1 MSIRDKRLQ
10 SDYLK
15 MRETFP
21 DKGKIKIL
29 QTFGNPPDKYQI
41 EFTINSLVLN
51 PKGIVI
57 SKNKHTAEIYLT
69 AKYPR
74 QAPQCRM
81 LTPVF
86 HPNIAPHAICIGD
99 HWAVGE
105 SLPHLVIRIAEML
118 AYQSYNLKSP
128 LNGDAAHWTD
138 KNRFK
143 LPTDRTDFTSYFE
156 KSTNNISESEKKPI
170 TDDCTVNSANSNKSI
185 TDDSTKNSANSNKSE
200 KDDSTTNCANC
211 NKPVK
216 DSELLFCSSK
226 HPVCIDC
233 AFTCSECGKVIC
245 MKCDTSKCSI
255 CNNTICAQCIG
266 KCSICQNDVCLS
278 HSKTCSICNKNI
290 CDNCSKTCYICNKN
304 VCDKCSITCYIC
316 GQAVCSEHMKKIP
329 GTSNYACERC
339 QP

>member
-10 SDYLK
+10 SDYIK
-15 MRETFP
+15 MCETFP
-21 DKGKIKIL
+21 NTGKIIIL

-41 EFTINSLVLN
+41 EFNVNSLVMT
-51 PKGIVI
+51 PKGTVS

-69 AKYPR
+69 STYPR

-128 LNGDAAHWTD
+128 LNGDAAQWAD

-143 LPTDRTDFTSYFE
+143 FPIDKTDFSSYFE
-156 KSTNNISESEKKPI
+156 NSNSSISESEM
-170 TDDCTVNSANSNKSI
+170 KSI
-185 TDDSTKNSANSNKSE
+185 TDDSIVK
-200 KDDSTTNCANC
+200 CANC
-211 NKPVK
+211 GDTVK
-216 DSELLFCSSK
+216 GSELVFCSSQ
-226 HPVCIDC
+226 HPVCINC

-245 MKCDTSKCSI
+245 LKCVT
-255 CNNTICAQCIG
+255 G
-266 KCSICQNDVCLS
+266 KCSVCNKIVCAHCITKCSSCKADICLS
-278 HSKTCSICNKNI
+278 HT
-290 CDNCSKTCYICNKN
+290 KTCYICQNN
-304 VCDKCSITCYIC
+304 VCDDCSITCSIC
-316 GQAVCSEHMKKIP
+316 GKTVCLDHMKKIP
-329 GTSNYACERC
+329 GTKNYACVNC
-339 QP
+339 QI